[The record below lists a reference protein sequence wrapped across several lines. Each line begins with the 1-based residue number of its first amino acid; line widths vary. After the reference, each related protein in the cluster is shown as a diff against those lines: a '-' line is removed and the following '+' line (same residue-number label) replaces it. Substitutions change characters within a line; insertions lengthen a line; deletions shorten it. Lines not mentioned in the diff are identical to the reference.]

1 MKKLILSA
9 IMGLATLGA
18 AATDYVV
25 YGTVG
30 EGQE

>member
-30 EGQE
+30 